1 MPSNIFDLDP
11 DLARL
16 LSVESFQGK
25 FDVRAFVEQ
34 LGARQVGLQKR
45 NPGEGFDPKPLIRDF
60 ETAYAKLQKLRQDL
74 DADVEK
80 EAREVEVSEAQH
92 AKRVRQLSQ
101 KFENVVGTFSK
112 LEDAVQGVG
121 TAPIQLGKQLEALSS
136 QLTRAQ
142 AASRV
147 VSTYLNLRENE
158 RALQEQYR
166 GSKVS
171 VENALFVR
179 NLMQICRDVE
189 IEGSAKTRTIVESF
203 VESIEREVLEEFEK
217 AREEED
223 LVAMAHCAKVMYEYN
238 GGNSVNRAFVN
249 QHRFFLR
256 GDLMEAEE
264 QLGAN
269 EIWQTLPD
277 PDAEL
282 PPLEPSIIV
291 LFREVK
297 RVCKNEFPLI
307 NRIFPAPATVK
318 GIFLERIY
326 AQLVQQRLEELLNFA
341 ENQSTLAYLR
351 TLQSSHEVLGALIDS
366 IKALPGAS
374 PEDSQAVANVLDT
387 AFADLFI
394 PYLEGGRYIEK
405 EKKSLSELY
414 SSVLYKFTRYHQ
426 QNRAKKSNYLDRVI
440 DKVGQGEGRVGT
452 LMRLAGIERKGSIG
466 SITAA
471 KTGDI
476 EVALT
481 EEDGELK
488 PDNVKRMLKWHAEA
502 VGRAMEL
509 GSGNEVPKDAQ
520 ALLQALIDYVATE
533 YLEVW
538 LDRALDDLPS
548 PGDLRVEPS
557 LSWFDGVRDGVRIAK
572 LMLNY
577 IDLVIVPMA
586 GSNLPAKRDISS
598 RVTSTTNRV
607 NGRIN
612 AVVSRTVDLILSWC
626 NQILARQKRTDY
638 RPNEDDIDLST
649 MQTASGVQLSA
660 FLANV
665 GRKASD
671 TLSGGN
677 LTSFLTEV
685 GTRVHLTLLEHYKRF
700 QVNATGG
707 LLLTKDI
714 SSLQQVVESWN
725 IQSLSQRYQLLHEI
739 GNIFIVKPDVLR
751 GLVTEGELAGISPR
765 LLLPYFQCRE
775 DYTAEGIARILGSL
789 QSPTAANGGGGEGGQ
804 RSPVDVS

>member
-1 MPSNIFDLDP
+1 MPSTIFDLDP
-11 DLARL
+11 ELGRL
-16 LSVESFQGK
+16 LSIESFQGK
-25 FDVRAFVEQ
+25 FDVRAFVEA

-60 ETAYAKLQKLRQDL
+60 ETAYAKLQKLKHDI
-74 DADVEK
+74 DADIEK
-80 EAREVEVSEAQH
+80 DAREVEHTEAQH

-121 TAPIQLGKQLEALSS
+121 TAPVQLGKQLEALSS

-171 VENALFVR
+171 VENALFIR

-189 IEGSAKTRTIVESF
+189 IEGSAKTRKIVETF
-203 VESIEREVLEEFEK
+203 VESVEREVLDEFEK

-249 QHRFFLR
+249 QHRFFMR
-256 GDLMEAEE
+256 RDLMESEE

-291 LFREVK
+291 LFREIK

-307 NRIFPAPATVK
+307 NRIFPSPATVK

-374 PEDSQAVANVLDT
+374 ADDLQAVANVLDT

-452 LMRLAGIERKGSIG
+452 LMRLAGIERKGSVG
-466 SITAA
+466 TVSTT
-471 KTGDI
+471 KTDGI

-488 PDNVKRMLKWHAEA
+488 PDNVKRMLRWHAEA

-509 GSGNEVPKDAQ
+509 GSGNDVPRDAQ
-520 ALLQALIDYVATE
+520 ALLQTLIDYVATE

-548 PGDLRVEPS
+548 PGDLRNEPT
-557 LSWFDGVRDGVRIAK
+557 LSCFEGIRDGARIAK

-586 GSNLPAKRDISS
+586 GSNLPAKRDIAA
-598 RVTSTTNRV
+598 RVASTTNRI

-612 AVVSRTVDLILSWC
+612 AVVQRSVDLIMSWV

-638 RPNEDDIDLST
+638 RPHEDDIDLNT
-649 MQTASGVQLSA
+649 MQTPTGTQLSA
-660 FLANV
+660 FLQSV
-665 GRKASD
+665 GRVARESL
-671 TLSGGN
+671 TGPN
-677 LTSFLTEV
+677 LESFLSEV
-685 GTRVHLTLLEHYKRF
+685 GTRVHLALLEHFKRF

-714 SSLQQVVESWN
+714 SSIQQVVESWE
-725 IQSLSQRYQLLHEI
+725 LAALKQRFQLLHEI
-739 GNIFIVKPDVLR
+739 GNVFIVKPDVLR
-751 GLVTEGELAGISPR
+751 QLVTEGELSGISPR

-789 QSPTAANGGGGEGGQ
+789 QSPTTADGTPQ
-804 RSPVDVS
+804 RSPVNV